1 MNNFSFLRGVKAF
14 CFLFFM
20 GSLLSFSSI
29 QAKNPLRK
37 TRNTS
42 QQHQIQGTV
51 TDGQNPLAGVSIS
64 IKGKSSTTAT
74 DYNGHYTLSASSD
87 DILVFS
93 YIGYRTQ
100 EIPVQN
106 RSTININLQEN
117 TTKLQEVKINA
128 GYYSVKNSERT
139 GSISKITAKDIEKQ
153 PVTNVL
159 ATMQGR
165 MAGVNI
171 TQTTGTP
178 GGSFAIEIRGQN
190 SLRLEGN
197 NPLYVI
203 DGVPYSSQDI
213 GSTYTSGNIPGQNS
227 PLNSINPND
236 VASIEVLKDA
246 DATAIYGSRGANGVV
261 LITTKKGKEGKT
273 TFRATYSNGI
283 GQVAH
288 FMDVMETPE
297 YLSMRREAFANDGV
311 TNYPANAYDVN
322 GTWDQ
327 NRNTNWQKEL
337 IGGTANYTNVQSSL
351 SGGNSQTQFLLSGNY
366 SRETTVLPGD
376 FEYIKGNGH
385 FNLNHESENKKLKTN
400 FTAGYTIQRNNLPA
414 LDYTRT
420 AITLVPNAPA
430 LYDEQGNLNW
440 ENNTFDNP
448 LAQLEGTI
456 KGETKELIVNL
467 LLSYGLGAGFT
478 AKTSFGYTNLQ
489 QRQNN
494 VQPSTIYNPAYGLG
508 SEMSVL
514 FTNTVHRDSWI
525 AEPQINWNYALG
537 KGKIDALAGAT
548 FQQQNSDQ
556 LVSLAEGFASN
567 SLIENPASA
576 TNHYVLN
583 SDESVYKYQAF
594 FGRINWNWDTKY
606 IINITGR
613 RDGSSRFG
621 PGRQFANFGA
631 VGAAWLFSNEKIIKD
646 KLPFVSFGKL
656 RTSYGTT
663 GNDQIGDYQYLD
675 TYATSG
681 NTYQGIGGLQPTRLF
696 NPDFG
701 WETNK
706 KLEVAL
712 ETGFWNDR
720 IFTTVAW
727 YRNRSSNQLVGIPL
741 PGTTGFSEL
750 QANLDAEV
758 QNSGFEFS
766 LRTTNFQS
774 ADFNWTSTFNLTCV
788 QNELLSFPGLEGST
802 YKYQYVVGQPINI
815 TKVYHYTGLNPT
827 TGIYQFEDFNGDG
840 KFSAA
845 DDKQIIK
852 NLSPKYYG
860 GFQNQLRYGN
870 VQLDFLFQFVKQE
883 AFNENYRMGM
893 PGTMINQP
901 EGVVE
906 HWENT
911 GDLGPYQSYSNSNSQ
926 KRTANTRFFQS
937 DAAISDASF
946 IRLKNV
952 SISYDIPKSWTK
964 NIVCKLSLQGQNLLT
979 LTHYKGMDPE
989 FKASGY
995 LPPLRVVTSSLQIT
1009 F

>member
-1 MNNFSFLRGVKAF
+1 MNNFSFYRGGKAF
-14 CFLFFM
+14 CFLILM
-20 GSLLSFSSI
+20 GAILSLSPI
-29 QAKNPLRK
+29 QAKNKLRK
-37 TRNTS
+37 SVSIT
-42 QQHQIQGTV
+42 QQFQVKGTV
-51 TDGQNPLAGVSIS
+51 TDGSSPLAGVSIS
-64 IKGKSSTTAT
+64 IKGKSNVAVT
-74 DYNGHYTLSASSD
+74 DYNGQYTLSASPE
-87 DILVFS
+87 DILIFS
-93 YIGYRTQ
+93 YIGFKTEIVPTQ
-100 EIPVQN
+100 G
-106 RSTININLQEN
+106 RSTINISLQEN
-117 TTKLQEVKINA
+117 ETKLQEVKINA

-171 TQTTGTP
+171 TQTTGMP
-178 GGSFAIEIRGQN
+178 GGGFNIEIRGQN

-203 DGVPYSSQDI
+203 DGVPYSAQDI

-227 PLNSINPND
+227 PLNSINPHD
-236 VASIEVLKDA
+236 VASVEVLKDA

-273 TFRATYSNGI
+273 SFSASYSSGF

-288 FMDVMETPE
+288 FMDVMKTPE

-311 TNYPANAYDVN
+311 TKYPANAYDIN

-351 SGGNSQTQFLLSGNY
+351 TGGSSQTQFLLSGNY

-385 FNLNHESENKKLKTN
+385 FSLHHESENKKFKIN
-400 FTAGYTIQRNNLPA
+400 FTGGYTIQRNNLPA

-456 KGETKELIVNL
+456 KGQTKDLIANL
-467 LLSYGLGAGFT
+467 LLSYDLGAGFT
-478 AKTSFGYTNLQ
+478 AKTSFGYTDLQ
-489 QRQNN
+489 QSQKN

-514 FTNTVHRDSWI
+514 FSNTVHRDSWI
-525 AEPQINWNYALG
+525 AEPQINWNHTFG

-606 IINITGR
+606 IVNITGR

-631 VGAAWLFSNEKIIKD
+631 VGAAWLFSNEKFIKD
-646 KLPFVSFGKL
+646 NLSFLSFGKI
-656 RTSYGTT
+656 RGSYGTT
-663 GNDQIGDYQYLD
+663 GNDHIGDYQYLD

-712 ETGFWNDR
+712 ETGFLNDR

-727 YRNRSSNQLVGIPL
+727 YRNRSSSQLVGIPL
-741 PGTTGFSEL
+741 PGTTGFSDI
-750 QANLDAEV
+750 QANLDAEI
-758 QNSGFEFS
+758 QNSGFELS
-766 LRTTNFQS
+766 LRTINFQS
-774 ADFNWTSTFNLTCV
+774 ADFSWTSTFNLTCA

-815 TKVYHYTGLNPT
+815 TKVYHYTGLNPN
-827 TGIYQFEDFNGDG
+827 TGVYQFEDFNGDG
-840 KFSAA
+840 KLSAA
-845 DDKQIIK
+845 DDKQSIK
-852 NLSPKYYG
+852 NLSPQYYG
-860 GFQNQLRYGN
+860 GFQNQIRCGN

-883 AFNENYRMGM
+883 TFNENFRMGM
-893 PGTMINQP
+893 PGTMVNQP
-901 EGVVE
+901 EGVTS
-906 HWENT
+906 HWQNT
-911 GDLGPYQSYSNSNSQ
+911 GDLGSYQSYSNSNSQ
-926 KRTANTRFFQS
+926 KRTANSRFIQS
-937 DAAISDASF
+937 DAAIGDASY

-964 NIVCKLSLQGQNLLT
+964 YILCKLSLQGQNLLT
-979 LTHYKGMDPE
+979 ISRYKGMDPE
-989 FKASGY
+989 LIVSGY
-995 LPPLRVVTSSLQIT
+995 LPPLRVVTTSLQIT